1 MKHIRSTLLL
11 AVLTAFFSQ
20 QAFAADDAVPAK
32 KRPVAKEAK
41 RPAVANPKSA
51 SEQLLDQTGQAVF
64 QVLVAEMALQRGD
77 TNLATKAYS
86 DLSLR
91 TRDPRVLERTVEI
104 AGYARRYDIALEA
117 AKLWLD
123 VEPGSVRAQQM
134 LTGML
139 ILSNRMDELAP
150 TLVRMLE
157 ADKEGLGANLLGLN
171 RMFARHEDRVAVF
184 NLIEKVC
191 RPFFGVAEAH

>member
-1 MKHIRSTLLL
+1 MACGTE
-11 AVLTAFFSQ
+11 LT
-20 QAFAADDAVPAK
+20 
-32 KRPVAKEAK
+32 
-41 RPAVANPKSA
+41 
-51 SEQLLDQTGQAVF
+51 
-64 QVLVAEMALQRGD
+64 
-77 TNLATKAYS
+77 
-86 DLSLR
+86 LR

-171 RMFARHEDRVAVF
+171 RMFVRTEDRVAVK
-184 NLIEKVC
+184 IGSPS
-191 RPFFGVAEAH
+191 PFLR

>member
-1 MKHIRSTLLL
+1 MRRR
-11 AVLTAFFSQ
+11 Q
-20 QAFAADDAVPAK
+20 R
-32 KRPVAKEAK
+32 KRPVAKEVK
-41 RPAVANPKSA
+41 RPAVADPKSA
-51 SEQLLDQTGQAVF
+51 SAQLLDQTGQAVF

-123 VEPGSVRAQQM
+123 AEPGSARAANADWNAHPIQQD
-134 LTGML
+134 G
-139 ILSNRMDELAP
+139 
-150 TLVRMLE
+150 
-157 ADKEGLGANLLGLN
+157 
-171 RMFARHEDRVAVF
+171 
-184 NLIEKVC
+184 
-191 RPFFGVAEAH
+191 